1 MDQDNS
7 TPTCKGEPYLN
18 IAPKGIPDGE
28 DVEMW
33 EDGEE
38 LPIIMW
44 TVELWPWHLLRA
56 DMEEENQPSGF
67 GYGKFGEFIEY
78 SNKRDA

>member
-1 MDQDNS
+1 
-7 TPTCKGEPYLN
+7 
-18 IAPKGIPDGE
+18 
-28 DVEMW
+28 
-33 EDGEE
+33 
-38 LPIIMW
+38 MW

-78 SNKRDA
+78 SNKRDAQATGYTSMKLRLQSKDLNLRAIGKF

>member
-1 MDQDNS
+1 
-7 TPTCKGEPYLN
+7 
-18 IAPKGIPDGE
+18 
-28 DVEMW
+28 
-33 EDGEE
+33 
-38 LPIIMW
+38 MW